1 MTPRFH
7 LLVCG
12 TRTFDDAQLLFT
24 TLDNLLRE
32 KLRTHDVVIVQGE
45 CPTGADLF
53 AREYAEERC
62 LMLPCD
68 YAADWTKH
76 GKAAGPIRN
85 TAMVAVADAC
95 VAFWDGKSSGTL
107 DAIAKAKAKG
117 IPTRV
122 VNYKV

>member
-1 MTPRFH
+1 MKPRFH
-7 LLVCG
+7 LVVCG

-32 KLRTHDVVIVQGE
+32 KFKTHDVVIVQGY
-45 CPTGADLF
+45 CPTGADML

-62 LMLPCD
+62 LMLPYD
-68 YAADWTKH
+68 YAADWDKH

-85 TAMVAVADAC
+85 SAMVYIADAC
-95 VAFWDGKSSGTL
+95 VAFWDGKSTGTL
-107 DAIAKAKAKG
+107 DTINKSKAKG

-122 VNYKV
+122 LNYGQ